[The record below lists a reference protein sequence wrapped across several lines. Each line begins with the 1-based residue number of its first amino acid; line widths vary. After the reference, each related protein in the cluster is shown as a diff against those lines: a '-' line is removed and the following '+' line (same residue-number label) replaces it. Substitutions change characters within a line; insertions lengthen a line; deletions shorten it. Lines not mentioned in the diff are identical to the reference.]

1 MSNSSI
7 PPLEDLIGTRFL
19 MLDSVRD
26 SAFLGTPGS
35 QSTDLG
41 LGITDNPLFVFTSY
55 YTTGMLPGGTTP
67 RPYPIKLFWLGSPL
81 GTNDLTDEFGIF
93 VGDVVPVNFV
103 PGAPPNTGGPST
115 SWLVNPRLVLSSA
128 QAKTDITSWFNANY
142 PGGAAAGVGLSNT
155 GTNSTYGTL
164 AGGTSAVGNVAGIT
178 PIDGQYWPIYDYVDN
193 SILLYFSV
201 KVPNCNTLS
210 LYCYKQKDSEMSTPL
225 GSSQFLGGLFAPAWT
240 TVDTSSTLG
249 ANLLSSHRFSIL
261 SPDPLVSNP
270 RGAGTQGA
278 VFVYAYGVLDGV
290 TSDHGGSITGSV
302 VNDLHGHPLAPG
314 LALTTPAT
322 SGSPPIVAQLSGGNF
337 YPVDKLGTI
346 FTADSVDAPTPGY
359 ACIFNA
365 PSQTDRRNGSAT
377 NKVVISAMDL
387 RVLYYNPATAGISFG
402 AEAIR
407 TSLTPE
413 ILGTCR
419 GQFTDLPDG
428 KTKILYANFSWDQY
442 LNLAYEYVRP
452 DALSPKR
459 QSKIRLITSGAGTL
473 PVTQLYTYSKK
484 KMQVRLVN
492 FGASNDPTDLSK
504 TLMIKV
510 EGGENDDT
518 SNGFSFGFPTFLGPQ
533 YIHADY
539 SFSFSTL
546 KNQSPS
552 SITQFSVDDLDPFV
566 AISFVPNPSKGGVP
580 TPYMYVDLVD

>member
-1 MSNSSI
+1 
-7 PPLEDLIGTRFL
+7 
-19 MLDSVRD
+19 MLDSIRD

-35 QSTDLG
+35 QSTDFG
-41 LGITDNPLFVFTSY
+41 LGITDNPLFFFTSY

-67 RPYPIKLFWLGSPL
+67 RLYPIKLFWLGSPL
-81 GTNDLTDEFGIF
+81 GTNDLTDTFGIY

-103 PGAPPNTGGPST
+103 PGAPPNIGGPST

-128 QAKTDITSWFNANY
+128 QAKTDIINWFNANY
-142 PGGAAAGVGLSNT
+142 PGVASGGVGISNA
-155 GTNSTYGTL
+155 GSNSTYGTL

-178 PIDGQYWPIYDYVDN
+178 PTDGQYWPIYDYVDN

-210 LYCYKQKDSEMSTPL
+210 LYCYKQTDSEMSAPL

-240 TVDTSSTLG
+240 IVDTSSTLG
-249 ANLLSSHRFSIL
+249 ANLLSSHRFSIV
-261 SPDPLVSNP
+261 SPDPLVNNP
-270 RGAGTQGA
+270 RVSGTQSA
-278 VFVYAYGVLDGV
+278 VLMYSYGVLDGLNP
-290 TSDHGGSITGSV
+290 DHGGAITGSV
-302 VNDLHGHPLAPG
+302 VNDVHGHPLAPG
-314 LALTTPAT
+314 LALTAPAT
-322 SGSPPIVAQLSGGNF
+322 SGSPPITAQVSAGNF
-337 YPVDKLGTI
+337 YPVDKLGSI
-346 FTADSVDAPTPGY
+346 FAADSVDAPTPGY

-365 PSQTDRRNGSAT
+365 PVQIDRRNGSGTASAPF

-413 ILGTCR
+413 VMGTCR

-428 KTKILYANFSWDQY
+428 KTKILYANFSPDQY
-442 LNLAYEYVRP
+442 LNLAYDYVRP
-452 DALSPKR
+452 DALSPRR
-459 QSKIRLITSGAGTL
+459 QSKIRLMTSGAGTS
-473 PVTQLYTYSKK
+473 PVTELYTYSKK

-492 FGASNDPTDLSK
+492 VSALNDPTNLSK
-504 TLMIKV
+504 TMMIKV

-518 SNGFSFGFPTFLGPQ
+518 SNGLAFGAPTFLGPQ

-546 KNQSPS
+546 KTQSPA
-552 SITQFSVDDLDPFV
+552 SITQFSVEDLDPYV
-566 AISFVPNPSKGGVP
+566 VISFVPTLSTEGRPK
-580 TPYMYVDLVD
+580 PYMYVDLVD